1 MRINE
6 VIRLLLTEWETTC
19 PNKEKNQPHT
29 DKGRLRK
36 RTAAWDRLIGLDKDG
51 VGAAKVIIKIFVS
64 TGDDRNLVK
73 ETLGSCRRAD
83 DISHG
88 ELDYLLQAVDAT

>member
-19 PNKEKNQPHT
+19 PHKEKKQPHT
-29 DKGRLRK
+29 DRGRLRK
-36 RTAAWDRLIGLDKDG
+36 RTIAWDKLIGLDKDG
-51 VGAAKVIIKIFVS
+51 VGAAKVIIELFIS
-64 TGDDRNLVK
+64 TDDDRNLAK
-73 ETLGSCRRAD
+73 ETLGSCRRAG

-88 ELDYLLQAVDAT
+88 ELDYLLQALDAI